1 MTALERA
8 GAFFGALRANPD
20 AAEHLEP
27 YPELAVHLVLPSER
41 VVVSLANGA
50 AAASDA
56 RAAIGMWDLELEAA
70 EDVFTAIF
78 DGQRT
83 LGESLYAGLLF
94 VPEEK
99 SKHNLVAALGQAI
112 RIAQSKRQGAG
123 RHGDH

>member
-1 MTALERA
+1 MLESAR
-8 GAFFGALRANPD
+8 AFFGAVRANPE
-20 AAEHLEP
+20 AAVHLEP

-41 VVVSLANGA
+41 VVVSLADGG
-50 AAASDA
+50 AAASDGQA
-56 RAAIGMWDLELEAA
+56 SIRLWDLELEAD

-78 DGQRT
+78 DGERT

-112 RIAQSKRQGAG
+112 RIAQSQRQGA
-123 RHGDH
+123 